1 MECKIIKVLYSNNDY
16 NVAIFKAKNT
26 SDIPKGYSNGADNKF
41 TATGYYPTNQLPLNL
56 SGNWK
61 KTKYGYSYEVSSYKE
76 IMPDT
81 VSGILT
87 YLSSGVIKGIGKKT
101 AKNIVDTFGKDALK
115 VFDEEPEQLLTVKGI
130 SPKNYEKIINSYE
143 QTKYVK
149 DIINYLEPFGVSS
162 SKCVSVYKEFKNE
175 SINILTN
182 NPYKLCKLKGF
193 TFDLVDNIGKNNDIQ
208 LNCESRIKASI
219 LSVLSDNLV
228 RGHVCVNKTQLVN
241 SSYKL
246 LNKDIVINGIN
257 REVVTREEVKKQVKN
272 MAFNKEL
279 KGDFSFVYLPSYYDM
294 EVETAK
300 LVYNKIH
307 MKNLKD
313 ISEDKVDKAISKAEE
328 NAKITLADNQRKAIK
343 MVMKENFSIIT
354 GGAGCGKTTVLKF
367 ILEVWNEVTKNNDI
381 MLLAPT
387 GRASRRMGESVDNKY
402 TSSTIHSAFKIAD
415 ESTNNYETLN
425 PAILF
430 IDEISM
436 CDAKIFHIVMNNIG
450 RNTKV
455 VLIGDPQQLPSV
467 KAGNVL
473 YELLSCS
480 EVPRTKLN
488 VVQRQAGDSLI
499 VTNATNVSN
508 GITDIE
514 YGNDFIIYPTNG
526 DKETLD
532 KTIEVFM
539 NELKDKKS
547 LDKVQILSPI
557 RKNSILCSTT
567 VINNEVQK
575 IVNKTKEF
583 VKRHGVVFK
592 VGDKVIQTKNT
603 EDTSNG
609 DIGYITDITDN
620 DICIKFSE
628 GKFTYDL
635 TNMDIVD
642 LAYATTIHK
651 YQGSEVDTCIIPL
664 HSKMR
669 IMLQRN
675 ILYTGITRGKKK
687 VILVGEPEAIT
698 YAINKSNIDKRNT
711 FLGKRLEML
720 FESKKEKQNDKDD
733 YEQLSLF

>member
-1 MECKIIKVLYSNNDY
+1 
-16 NVAIFKAKNT
+16 
-26 SDIPKGYSNGADNKF
+26 
-41 TATGYYPTNQLPLNL
+41 
-56 SGNWK
+56 
-61 KTKYGYSYEVSSYKE
+61 
-76 IMPDT
+76 
-81 VSGILT
+81 
-87 YLSSGVIKGIGKKT
+87 
-101 AKNIVDTFGKDALK
+101 
-115 VFDEEPEQLLTVKGI
+115 
-130 SPKNYEKIINSYE
+130 
-143 QTKYVK
+143 
-149 DIINYLEPFGVSS
+149 
-162 SKCVSVYKEFKNE
+162 
-175 SINILTN
+175 
-182 NPYKLCKLKGF
+182 
-193 TFDLVDNIGKNNDIQ
+193 
-208 LNCESRIKASI
+208 
-219 LSVLSDNLV
+219 
-228 RGHVCVNKTQLVN
+228 
-241 SSYKL
+241 
-246 LNKDIVINGIN
+246 
-257 REVVTREEVKKQVKN
+257 
-272 MAFNKEL
+272 
-279 KGDFSFVYLPSYYDM
+279 
-294 EVETAK
+294 
-300 LVYNKIH
+300 
-307 MKNLKD
+307 
-313 ISEDKVDKAISKAEE
+313 
-328 NAKITLADNQRKAIK
+328 
-343 MVMKENFSIIT
+343 
-354 GGAGCGKTTVLKF
+354 
-367 ILEVWNEVTKNNDI
+367 
-381 MLLAPT
+381 
-387 GRASRRMGESVDNKY
+387 
-402 TSSTIHSAFKIAD
+402 
-415 ESTNNYETLN
+415 
-425 PAILF
+425 
-430 IDEISM
+430 M

-499 VTNATNVSN
+499 VTNATKVSK

-557 RKNSILCSTT
+557 RKNSILCSTSI
-567 VINNEVQK
+567 INNEVQK
-575 IVNKTKEF
+575 IVNKTKKF

-628 GKFTYDL
+628 GEFTYDL
-635 TNMDIVD
+635 TDMDNVD

-669 IMLQRN
+669 VMLQRN